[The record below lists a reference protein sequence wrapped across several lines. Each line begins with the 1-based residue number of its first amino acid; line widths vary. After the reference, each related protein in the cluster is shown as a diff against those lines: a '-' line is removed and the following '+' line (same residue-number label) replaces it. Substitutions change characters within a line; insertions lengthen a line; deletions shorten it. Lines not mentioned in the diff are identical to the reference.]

1 MTGLLFIDDEKGVRR
16 SMERALKNE
25 PYTVYTAEDGEIGI
39 RLFQENLSKIGVVIS
54 DYKMPGPDGLE
65 TLSRIARLF
74 LNGCKGPGRLKA
86 ASMLDRYPEN
96 AEKVVPQNNHIILD
110 L

>member
-1 MTGLLFIDDEKGVRR
+1 MTGLLFIDDEEGVRR

-25 PYTVYTAEDGEIGI
+25 PYTVYTARDGEIGI

-65 TLSRIARLF
+65 TLSRIARL
-74 LNGCKGPGRLKA
+74 N
-86 ASMLDRYPEN
+86 PE
-96 AEKVVPQNNHIILD
+96 ITRIL
-110 L
+110 LTGYATMESVI